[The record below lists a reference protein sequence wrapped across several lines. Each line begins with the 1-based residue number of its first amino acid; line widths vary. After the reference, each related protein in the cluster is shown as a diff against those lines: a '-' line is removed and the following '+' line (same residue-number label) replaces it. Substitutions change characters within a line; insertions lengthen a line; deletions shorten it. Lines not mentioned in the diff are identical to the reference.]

1 MNKTCIACGMPM
13 NKAEDFAMKDESLEY
28 CRFCA
33 RPDGSMQDYDEK
45 LKSMAGFMIKNQGV
59 DEEAA
64 ISASKSIME
73 KLPAWST

>member
-1 MNKTCIACGMPM
+1 MNKICIACGMPM

-28 CRFCA
+28 CRFCT

-45 LKSMAGFMIKNQGV
+45 RKSMAEFMIKNQGV

-73 KLPAWST
+73 KLPAWNT